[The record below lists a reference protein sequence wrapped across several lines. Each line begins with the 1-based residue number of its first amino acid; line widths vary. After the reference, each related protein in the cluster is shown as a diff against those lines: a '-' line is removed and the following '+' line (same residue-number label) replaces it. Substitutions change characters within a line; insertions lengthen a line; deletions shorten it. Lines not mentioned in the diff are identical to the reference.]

1 MGGSKQGPG
10 QGAKLGDFAWVD
22 TVMVEVDRR
31 GLPAAMARKGRVP
44 RATVQV
50 GEGVGGVVLVCI
62 IT

>member
-1 MGGSKQGPG
+1 M
-10 QGAKLGDFAWVD
+10 GDFAWVD